1 MDEPG
6 SVTEEV
12 DGEETHYDVDAI
24 DVSPSIV
31 DEIATAKL
39 RRFLVGFQ
47 GGFDGKSPSHPLY
60 LGKDITE
67 SNVQGLDCSKRFQ
80 VEQRDMFVHSIAL
93 SNQDEFDINLLVTW
107 IES

>member
-1 MDEPG
+1 M
-6 SVTEEV
+6 
-12 DGEETHYDVDAI
+12 DAI

-67 SNVQGLDCSKRFQ
+67 SNVQGLDCSKRFSSGTKGY
-80 VEQRDMFVHSIAL
+80 VRAFCIEQPRRV
-93 SNQDEFDINLLVTW
+93 
-107 IES
+107 